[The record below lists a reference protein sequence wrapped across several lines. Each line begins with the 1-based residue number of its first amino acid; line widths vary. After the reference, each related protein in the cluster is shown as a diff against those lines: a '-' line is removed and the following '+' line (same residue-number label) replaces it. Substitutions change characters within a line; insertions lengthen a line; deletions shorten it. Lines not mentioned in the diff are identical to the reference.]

1 MARITIDP
9 VGRIEGHLKVEVI
22 VDAGEVKD
30 AWVSAPMFRG
40 FEQILIGR
48 HPMDAQRRSDL

>member
-9 VGRIEGHLKVEVI
+9 VGRIEGHLKIEVI
-22 VDAGEVKD
+22 VDAGKVKD

-40 FEQILIGR
+40 FEQIL
-48 HPMDAQRRSDL
+48 